1 MTLQGSE
8 YPPNNRIIQML
19 RRQFLALSAAPVLT
33 ACAGLGA
40 TDMRGTD
47 SDARLIVLRHAERE
61 GADLN
66 AAGIAR
72 AQALPTALSDQPID
86 AIFTP
91 DLQRNIDT
99 AAPLARARGLEA
111 TVIPAVNVART
122 IFRRHPGGSAVWV
135 GNKDNL
141 AALWDE
147 IGAAG
152 EPPIH
157 YGELFVISMIGFS
170 AGRIERSRFGD

>member
-1 MTLQGSE
+1 
-8 YPPNNRIIQML
+8 ML
-19 RRQFLALSAAPVLT
+19 RRRFLALAAVPMVS
-33 ACAGLGA
+33 ACAGLVGGDTGA
-40 TDMRGTD
+40 KTQP
-47 SDARLIVLRHAERE
+47 RLIVLRHAERD

-72 AQALPTALSDQPID
+72 AHALPTALADQPVD
-86 AIFTP
+86 AIFAP

-99 AAPLARARGLEA
+99 ATPLARARGLEVS
-111 TVIPAVNVART
+111 VIPAVNTARAM
-122 IFRRHPGGSAVWV
+122 FRRYPGGRVVWV

-152 EPPIH
+152 EPPIL
-157 YGELFVISMIGFS
+157 YGELFVVSMNGLS
-170 AGRIERSRFGD
+170 AGRIERRRFGD